1 MDFPRYLALPF
12 DGTSSGTKE
21 VTTQSF
27 ALQPGSLLKQAASI
41 SSLPAAA
48 TSGVMQ
54 MEAPFMLPP
63 PPGLDLPLPEK
74 TSLDSLPTT
83 ACSDDEAANYSET
96 DSVADSSSS
105 ALKNLSPVGDS
116 YWQEDADI
124 HDLAIATQRMELL
137 ARHGAVRQEQERLE
151 HLRKEL
157 AAGLA
162 ALSAEPTANAVQPDT
177 LVGHGATRCIMA
189 EQPSASTEVTL
200 MMGNLSSKYTQ
211 QSLIEEMD
219 ADGFAGTYDF
229 FYLPIDVA
237 TKTNR
242 AYAFINL
249 VDAESAKRF
258 QEHFDG
264 RKMRLPNSG
273 KCTTVKVAS
282 LQGFQANHAHFANS
296 RVANRGSPHTRPL
309 FLREA
314 STASAPRAQHGAM
327 HRSTMRAAAA
337 RAEKYANSAQTMRTT
352 RETKAHAHNTSRS
365 TTFCTYCGVPAG
377 ASFQFCVNCRSPFN

>member
-12 DGTSSGTKE
+12 DVTAANKE
-21 VTTQSF
+21 VDTTQCFASF
-27 ALQPGSLLKQAASI
+27 QPGSLLKQAASI
-41 SSLPAAA
+41 SMAA
-48 TSGVMQ
+48 TAGDQGMNALL
-54 MEAPFMLPP
+54 EGPCMLLP
-63 PPGLDLPLPEK
+63 PPGLDLPLPQK
-74 TSLDSLPTT
+74 TTLDSLPTT
-83 ACSDDEAANYSET
+83 ACSDDDAANYSET
-96 DSVADSSSS
+96 DS
-105 ALKNLSPVGDS
+105 
-116 YWQEDADI
+116 DADI
-124 HDLAIATQRMELL
+124 HDLAVATQRMELL
-137 ARHGAVRQEQERLE
+137 AKQEAVRQEQEKLERL
-151 HLRKEL
+151 RREL

-162 ALSAEPTANAVQPDT
+162 ALSAAPASSAVQPDT
-177 LVGHGATRCIMA
+177 LARHGATRCIMA

-219 ADGFAGTYDF
+219 ADGFGGTYDF

-337 RAEKYANSAQTMRTT
+337 RAEKYANSAQAMRTT
-352 RETKAHAHNTSRS
+352 REKKAHAHNNNRS
-365 TTFCTYCGVPAG
+365 TTFCTFCGVPAG
-377 ASFQFCVNCRSPFN
+377 ASFQFCVNCRSPFH